1 MVNLYLIVKAV
12 RIFLRLLGGYPSKKV
27 EGDEMGGHSSVG
39 RVQASQAWCRGF
51 EPRCP
56 LQLEFAEEG
65 LTPFLRLSAGCLSM
79 VDLL

>member
-1 MVNLYLIVKAV
+1 MVNLYLTIKAV
-12 RIFLRLLGGYPSKKV
+12 RISLRLLYGYPSKKM

-51 EPRCP
+51 EARCP

-65 LTPFLRLSAGCLSM
+65 LIPFLRLSAVCLRL